1 MQVLEKLNREAIK
14 YEELHHRPI
23 FTSQQMAQA
32 EHIPGM
38 NVAKPVIVNADGQY
52 YMCVLAAC
60 CNINFEA
67 LKSVLEAESMRL
79 VAEDKLPELF
89 PGCEIGA
96 EPPFGSLYG
105 MPTILDDRMENDEFI
120 VFQSGTHDEAIKIS
134 MQDYLKIETPRIF
147 SFSVH
152 V

>member
-1 MQVLEKLNREAIK
+1 MLVQEKFDHEAIK
-14 YEELHHRPI
+14 YEELHHRPT
-23 FTSQQMAQA
+23 FTSQDMAQA
-32 EHIPGM
+32 EHVPGM
-38 NVAKPVIVNADGQY
+38 NVAKPVIVNVDGRY
-52 YMCVLAAC
+52 HMCVLAAC
-60 CNINFEA
+60 CHISLDA
-67 LKSVLEAESMRL
+67 VRSVLDAGFVRLAE
-79 VAEDKLPELF
+79 EDELAKLF

-120 VFQSGTHDEAIKIS
+120 VFQSGTHDEAIKIG

-152 V
+152 L

>member
-1 MQVLEKLNREAIK
+1 MLVQEKLDDAAIA
-14 YEELHHRPI
+14 YQELYHRPT
-23 FTSQQMAQA
+23 FTSQAMAQA
-32 EHIPGM
+32 AHVPGM
-38 NVAKPVIVNADGQY
+38 NVAKPVIVNADGRF

-60 CNINFEA
+60 CHVSLDAIRN
-67 LKSVLEAESMRL
+67 VLDAGFVRLAE
-79 VAEDKLPELF
+79 EDELSELF

-105 MPTILDDRMENDEFI
+105 MPTLLDDRMEDDAYI
-120 VFQSGTHDEAIKIS
+120 VFQSGTHEQAIKIG
-134 MQDYLKIETPRIF
+134 MQDYLRLESPKIS

>member
-1 MQVLEKLNREAIK
+1 MLVREKLNLENIK
-14 YEELHHRPI
+14 YKQLHHEPT

-32 EHIPGM
+32 EHVHGM
-38 NVAKPVIVNADGQY
+38 NVAKPVIVYADGRY
-52 YMCVLAAC
+52 YMCVLGAC

-67 LKSVLEAESMRL
+67 LKSVLEVEAVRL
-79 VAEDKLPELF
+79 ATEDELGVLF
-89 PGCEIGA
+89 PGCEVGA
-96 EPPFGSLYG
+96 EPPFGSFFG

-120 VFQSGTHDEAIKIS
+120 VFQSGKHDEAMRIDMK
-134 MQDYLKIETPRIF
+134 DYLKVEAPRIF

>member
-1 MQVLEKLNREAIK
+1 MLIREKLDREAIK
-14 YEELHHRPI
+14 YEELRHKPT
-23 FTSQQMAQA
+23 FTSQEMAQA
-32 EHIPGM
+32 EHVHGM
-38 NVAKPVIVNADGQY
+38 NVAKPVIVNADGRY

-60 CNINFEA
+60 CNISIDA
-67 LKSVLEAESMRL
+67 IRSVLEAGFVRL
-79 VAEDKLPELF
+79 ADEDELSKLFL
-89 PGCEIGA
+89 GCEIGA

-120 VFQSGTHDEAIKIS
+120 VFQSGTHDKALKIS

-147 SFSVH
+147 SFSIH

>member
-1 MQVLEKLNREAIK
+1 MLVHEKLNREAIR
-14 YEELHHRPI
+14 YEETHHRPT
-23 FTSQQMAQA
+23 FTSQKMAQA
-32 EHIPGM
+32 EHVHGM

-52 YMCVLAAC
+52 YMCVLPAC
-60 CNINFEA
+60 CHISLDA
-67 LKSVLEAESMRL
+67 IKSVLDAGFVRL
-79 VAEDKLPELF
+79 AAEDELPKLF

-120 VFQSGTHDEAIKIS
+120 IFQSGTHDEAIKIG